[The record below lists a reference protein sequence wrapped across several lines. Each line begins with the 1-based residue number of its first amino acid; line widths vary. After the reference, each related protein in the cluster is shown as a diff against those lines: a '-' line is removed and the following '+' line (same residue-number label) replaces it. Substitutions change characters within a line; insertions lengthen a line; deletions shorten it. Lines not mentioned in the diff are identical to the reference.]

1 MVCSKLYRN
10 YFTMYIWA
18 SSFQSFPYLRVLSE
32 YEPILFV
39 FRKDWADYWKPKWW
53 VSDTLFCLLCRW
65 KVSVCDRFFNRS
77 YGFMVVCKSV
87 HLYLVNQFFL
97 GICSLVFSEILHMD
111 YQWQTDFPEKILF
124 ALKWPPI
131 FFEF

>member
-1 MVCSKLYRN
+1 MNPFYLFLEKTEQIIGNQNGELVILCFAYYVDGRFLYV
-10 YFTMYIWA
+10 T
-18 SSFQSFPYLRVLSE
+18 
-32 YEPILFV
+32 
-39 FRKDWADYWKPKWW
+39 D
-53 VSDTLFCLLCRW
+53 
-65 KVSVCDRFFNRS
+65 FFNRS